1 MFGGEGYGMFEAG
14 FAEELPNITSKNLYE
29 FYKHII
35 NDTKVDILPAEI
47 FRTKLWKC

>member
-14 FAEELPNITSKNLYE
+14 FAEELPNITSKNLYD

-35 NDTKVDILPAEI
+35 NDTKSIFFPRGI
-47 FRTKLWKC
+47 FRERLWKC